1 MLPVKL
7 SEFIYARYQEERI
20 KPLLKNFPV
29 DPKLDGIYVLRLRE
43 NYHEPERYTF
53 YTDKGGLK
61 YRYELQSRQRPNQQ
75 VPNELM
81 ILRERL
87 NDHYRSMLGFV
98 YDTII
103 NGQHVFQVDRKG
115 RWILFTLFTDKVY
128 VYDDD
133 QLLIF

>member
-1 MLPVKL
+1 MLPVEL

-20 KPLLKNFPV
+20 KSLLKNFPV

-87 NDHYRSMLGFV
+87 NDHYRSMLEFV